1 MTQAGKRHER
11 SLALGAMISPWT
23 VPGGLPL
30 LFIALELVVGG
41 HDDIPGS
48 QIAGVF
54 AAFLLFGLPFTYAV
68 TLVLVVPMAVWLR
81 RWQALSAVRLCSWCT
96 LLGPTTMYAYAWL
109 LRGQPAKIIELDGI
123 LLSAS
128 YGLASGIVFCLASGI
143 RLFAR

>member
-1 MTQAGKRHER
+1 MEQAVKQHER
-11 SLALGAMISPWT
+11 SLALGALISPWT
-23 VPGGLPL
+23 IPVGFPL

-41 HDDIPGS
+41 QDGIPSS

-68 TLVLVVPMAVWLR
+68 TLGLVVPVAVWLR
-81 RWQALSAVRLCSWCT
+81 RRQALSAVRLCLWCT

-109 LRGQPAKIIELDGI
+109 LRGQPAKVIELDGI
-123 LLSAS
+123 LLSAC
-128 YGLASGIVFCLASGI
+128 YGLASGVVFCLASGI